1 MDLENIIT
9 SLNFTTI
16 GWQIIAPILFMLFDI
31 LTGFIQAVINK
42 NVDSSIM
49 RKGLLHKVLLII
61 VMTASFIL
69 DFTFHL
75 PVISIVICIYIIIME
90 IVSIL
95 ENLEKAGFN
104 VGKLKEIFKGKEENK
119 WNLQNKN

>member
-61 VMTASFIL
+61 VMAASFIL

-75 PVISIVICIYIIIME
+75 PVISKVICIYIIIME

-104 VGKLKEIFKGKEENK
+104 VGKLKEIFKGKEEENK
-119 WNLQNKN
+119 